1 MSLPTG
7 ETAIPTSESRSS
19 SYLER
24 MLNVLEATVV
34 ARAEPLS
41 LTEIVELAGVPL
53 STASRLV
60 RQLVSWD
67 FLATD
72 GRGRYVAGG
81 RLVRLSITVTDRL
94 HSVETLAAATES
106 LSELTG
112 ESVTA
117 GLLVGST
124 LLIVARTESR
134 NSLRNVSRIGEVI
147 SPSLSALGKAMLSH
161 LPHADRVR
169 LLRAEHGR
177 GADAMLRGLRDE
189 LTTAAAAGYAVDEE
203 TYAVGLR
210 CRAAAIIGRD
220 GRAVGGL
227 SIGGPAARFT
237 RELAAQAVVS
247 LVAETSRLSVA
258 DDLRHAARVPSESA
272 HARSSHPTTTGR
284 RNS

>member
-1 MSLPTG
+1 MSVSTD
-7 ETAIPTSESRSS
+7 EIAIPVSESRSS
-19 SYLER
+19 GYLER

-34 ARAEPLS
+34 SRAEPLNLS
-41 LTEIVELAGVPL
+41 EIVELTGIPL

-106 LSELTG
+106 LSEITG

-161 LPHADRVR
+161 LPLSDRMR
-169 LLRAEHGR
+169 LLRAEHGAR
-177 GADAMLRGLRDE
+177 ADVVLRDLREE
-189 LTTAAAAGYAVDEE
+189 LAAAAAAGYAMDEE

-220 GRAVGGL
+220 GRAVGGI

-237 RELAAQAVVS
+237 RELAAKAAAS
-247 LVAETSRLSVA
+247 LVAEASRLSVA
-258 DDLRHAARVPSESA
+258 DDLRRPDSTRNTAP
-272 HARSSHPTTTGR
+272 HPATTGR
-284 RNS
+284 RTR